1 MGLTVIVLVTNASK
15 TSYRKRDDLYSAS
28 CLFSGASQHSNGG
41 DISSALKRLLEIKR
55 TSPQGGVKYNITSS
69 AELHNIVNTRFRTE
83 MAVLFSRLPKSD
95 QCNILVAVSE
105 TTQCTVPDIIEL
117 LFSLTEMKQNVNVS
131 CPVSDRN
138 KLKLCSQ
145 ANRTFIGETFCNELL
160 NVFKSLPS
168 PFKCHIINAIAL
180 AYSLKGRR
188 NLALSVSQTQNA
200 VAEIFPSV
208 SLPNTCADL
217 EMDRII
223 PSIPPVNI
231 TVVLSNAD
239 KQTWLQT
246 LKKKGPKIFKT
257 VLKHEYDMSHP
268 GKLWNPT
275 SLAQH
280 LKEHEVNSTQLVT
293 VGVEGGSRI
302 FSVLFRLKVKR
313 KRLRE
318 IRSTYRIVEAL
329 AAKKQL
335 ELREI
340 FNATIIAISLGGE
353 RSNVKTPPKTDTWTL
368 DLMDMAKTLF
378 PAYLSEYYKQ
388 LGKPA
393 RCFVVFYISLKMD
406 KSPKAVEMFYS
417 SFKRLSRKHTCY
429 YTGRTGP
436 TGTPILS
443 VFTPERFNKNNKS
456 QSTQA
461 FSIERTEKPSTASDG
476 AIDHV
481 SDKVD
486 TEDLSSL
493 EIALFALLGVLCA
506 CVLAFT
512 INCVMLALK
521 VKPTDRSN
529 GRANPMLHTA
539 VFHKGTSVAGC
550 KETECVH
557 FTDTNDSNCQP
568 SNTEHPSK
576 VETVV
581 YSDKSCNCLCLISG
595 STPHNIRRCD
605 LNKTCLKS
613 SQPVLHDKIGA
624 KRTNSKT
631 QLENDCLSPVAR
643 TFDSSQLCV
652 DDTAENCPSNMEK
665 TSKSKCQC
673 PRRTLDSQQGND
685 RVLESQGKAIS
696 YCSISDTS
704 YKEHLC
710 PKMKHN
716 GCLPTEESH
725 ATVIVMLDCKGFK
738 EAQV

>member
-1 MGLTVIVLVTNASK
+1 M
-15 TSYRKRDDLYSAS
+15 
-28 CLFSGASQHSNGG
+28 
-41 DISSALKRLLEIKR
+41 
-55 TSPQGGVKYNITSS
+55 
-69 AELHNIVNTRFRTE
+69 AE
-83 MAVLFSRLPKSD
+83 LFSRLPEAN
-95 QCNILVAVSE
+95 QCNILVAVSK
-105 TTQCTVPDIIEL
+105 TTQCTVSDIIEL
-117 LFSLTEMKQNVNVS
+117 LFSLTEMKQNINVS
-131 CPVSDRN
+131 CAVRDRT
-138 KLKLCSQ
+138 KFKLCNQ
-145 ANRTFIGETFCNELL
+145 ANRTFIGETFCSELL

-188 NLALSVSQTQNA
+188 HLALSVSQTQNA

-217 EMDRII
+217 EMDHII

-231 TVVLSNAD
+231 TVALKNAD

-246 LKKKGPKIFKT
+246 LTKKGPEIYKT
-257 VLKHEYDMSHP
+257 VLKYEYEMTHP
-268 GKLWNPT
+268 GKLWDPI

-280 LKEHEVNSTQLVT
+280 LKEHELNSTQLVT
-293 VGVEGGSRI
+293 VGEEGGNRT

-329 AAKKQL
+329 AAKNQQ

-340 FNATIIAISLGGE
+340 FDATIIAISLDRE
-353 RSNVKTPPKTDTWTL
+353 RSNISKTPPKTDTWTL
-368 DLMDMAKTLF
+368 NQMDVAKKLF

-393 RCFVVFYISLKMD
+393 RCFVVFYISLKIV
-406 KSPKAVEMFYS
+406 KSPKTVEMFYS

-429 YTGRTGP
+429 YTRRTGP
-436 TGTPILS
+436 TETPIFQ
-443 VFTPERFNKNNKS
+443 VFTAERFTNDTKS
-456 QSTQA
+456 VSTQA
-461 FSIERTEKPSTASDG
+461 FSIERTGKPSTARDG

-481 SDKVD
+481 SNKVD
-486 TEDLSSL
+486 IEDLSSL

-521 VKPTDRSN
+521 VKPTDQSN
-529 GRANPMLHTA
+529 GRPKPMLHTA
-539 VFHKGTSVAGC
+539 VFHKSTSVAGC

-557 FTDTNDSNCQP
+557 FTDKNGSNCQP
-568 SNTEHPSK
+568 SNTEHPPEM
-576 VETVV
+576 ETVV
-581 YSDKSCNCLCLISG
+581 YSDKSCNCLCLVSA

-613 SQPVLHDKIGA
+613 SQPLLHNKSGA
-624 KRTNSKT
+624 KRTNSRT
-631 QLENDCLSPVAR
+631 QLENVYCLNSSPVAR
-643 TFDSSQLCV
+643 TFDDRTENSSP
-652 DDTAENCPSNMEK
+652 DKEES
-665 TSKSKCQC
+665 SKSGCQC
-673 PRRTLDSQQGND
+673 PRRPLDSQQGDD

-704 YKEHLC
+704 YKEHLSS
-710 PKMKHN
+710 KMKHN

-725 ATVIVMLDCKGFK
+725 ETVIVLLDCKGFK